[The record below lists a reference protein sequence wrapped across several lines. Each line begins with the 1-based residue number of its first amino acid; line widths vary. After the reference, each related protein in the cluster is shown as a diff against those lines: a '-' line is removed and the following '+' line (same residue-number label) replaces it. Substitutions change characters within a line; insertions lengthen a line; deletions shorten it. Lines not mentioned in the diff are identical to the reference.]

1 MTRGLHPPE
10 TLSEDDVHTL
20 RALRRDI
27 YTNGAIGGLLGA
39 SSGIVLYTG
48 AQYGKKFGFF
58 KRTTLNRNV
67 GMLTVLSSFA
77 VGCFI
82 AASTTGKNEVHVL
95 HPIFRV
101 GAVDTTSQTQQTPE
115 QHSLVDPARLKQM
128 RMTRRRTLTDNLHR
142 GHGLSDSH
150 SGRWVE
156 ENSETKFEKE

>member
-27 YTNGAIGGLLGA
+27 YTNGAIGGGLGA
-39 SSGIVLYTG
+39 CAGLVLYTG
-48 AQYGKKFGFF
+48 AQYGKKFGYLQ
-58 KRTTLNRNV
+58 RTALNRNV

-77 VGCFI
+77 VGCFV

-95 HPIFRV
+95 HPIFRA
-101 GAVDTTSQTQQTPE
+101 GAVDTQHQEHQE
-115 QHSLVDPARLKQM
+115 HEHSLVDPVKLKQM